1 MQVSSLTVLCL
12 AIAGVVFSHR
22 IETVRAIFI
31 TITTLVTFTILGLV
45 AIRILQNKSEKKVRH
60 L

>member
-1 MQVSSLTVLCL
+1 MSSLSVICL

-31 TITTLVTFTILGLV
+31 TITTVVNLTMLGLV
-45 AIRILQNKSEKKVRH
+45 AIRILQNKSEEKVRH